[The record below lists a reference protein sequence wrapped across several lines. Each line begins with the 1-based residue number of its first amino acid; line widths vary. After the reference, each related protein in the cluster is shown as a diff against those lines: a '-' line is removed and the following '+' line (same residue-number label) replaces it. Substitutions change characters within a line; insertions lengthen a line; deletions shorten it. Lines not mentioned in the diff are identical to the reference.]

1 MRGRKREKG
10 KEGGESERHRRQDK
24 RLRDA
29 PDTARQRTKIQRN
42 RKAEDRKL
50 EKQRENIVGERE
62 KQRGRKLEK
71 QRCRGEN
78 IRKHVQKKK
87 LKECV
92 YV

>member
-71 QRCRGEN
+71 QREN
-78 IRKHVQKKK
+78 MV
-87 LKECV
+87 
-92 YV
+92 